1 MLRLYKY
8 SLLPVLLAQ
17 ALHLRR
23 TAIRLPEPPGPRL
36 GQAGEHSER
45 TVRILFV
52 GDSSAAGVG
61 VDEQTSALAL
71 PTARL
76 LAARLNATVHWQ
88 LIAKSG
94 VNTAQAL
101 AMLKREVVRRADML
115 VTALGTNDVTSQQSP
130 RRFIAGYK
138 ALLEHAVNH
147 IGVRGAVITG
157 LPPLRILPA
166 APQPLRWYLGQYA
179 RRLDLLLQHW
189 CKATQNLSYLS
200 LDWAAEPDQMAAD
213 GYHPG
218 FGQYRRWADMVADR
232 LAVLLDGQR
241 LVGLIPR

>member
-17 ALHLRR
+17 ALHVRR
-23 TAIRLPEPPGPRL
+23 TAARLPEPPGPRE
-36 GQAGEHSER
+36 GQAGGHAGRAVS
-45 TVRILFV
+45 VLFL

-61 VDEQTSALAL
+61 VDEQASALAL
-71 PTARL
+71 PTARS
-76 LAARLNATVHWQ
+76 LAARLNAAVHWQ

-94 VNTAQAL
+94 VNTAQAF
-101 AMLKREVVRRADML
+101 AMLKRAVVRRADLL

-138 ALLEHAVNH
+138 ALLDYAVTH
-147 IGVRGAVITG
+147 LGVRGAVITG

-179 RRLDLLLQHW
+179 RRLDSLLQHW
-189 CKATQNLSYLS
+189 CKATQNLAYLS
-200 LDWAAEPDQMAAD
+200 LDWAAEPEQMAAD

-218 FGQYRRWADMVADR
+218 LGQYRRWAEMVAER
-232 LAVLLDGQR
+232 LATLLDGEPQGR
-241 LVGLIPR
+241 QAPV